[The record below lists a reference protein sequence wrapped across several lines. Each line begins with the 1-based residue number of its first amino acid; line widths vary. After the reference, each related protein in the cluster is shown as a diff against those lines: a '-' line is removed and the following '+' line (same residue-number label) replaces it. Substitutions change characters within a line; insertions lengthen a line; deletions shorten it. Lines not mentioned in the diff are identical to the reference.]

1 MEKILGYENVNS
13 TLEEFTVWI
22 NLKNKDTFTAVH
34 FAAYV
39 GSIETLEILK
49 KYGIDLNSKNE

>member
-1 MEKILGYENVNS
+1 MSYEKGNS
-13 TLEEFTVWI
+13 TIEEFSTWI

-49 KYGIDLNSKNE
+49 KYGINLNAKNE

>member
-1 MEKILGYENVNS
+1 MDKILDYEKANS
-13 TLEEFTVWI
+13 TIEEFTVWI